1 MRRLVPTIALAAALI
16 GVSLAGCALPP
27 REVPLFARARLASD
41 FDTYAIQ
48 RVGLLPVRVP
58 IAEGGAHVSQG
69 AYLQSWLATQVEL
82 GSPYEVIELDAKD
95 LEDVPPMDPRRAGH
109 HDAGAVLE
117 IAQRFALDAL
127 LLVEVS
133 DQQPYPPQRIAAH
146 AELVS
151 CETGSSIWTGD
162 VQLDARDPRVR
173 EGLEAYTSR
182 DAGLD
187 DGADRWDVMLL
198 SPRRFAEFAMWQ
210 LAQML

>member
-1 MRRLVPTIALAAALI
+1 MRRLVLTFALASAAL
-16 GVSLAGCALPP
+16 SACAAVP
-27 REVPLFARARLASD
+27 REVPLFARARLATD
-41 FDTYAIQ
+41 FDTYAIH

-58 IAEGGAHVSQG
+58 VADGGAHVSQG
-69 AYLQSWLATQVEL
+69 EFLQGWFATQVEL
-82 GSPYEVIELDAKD
+82 GTPYEVIELVGQD
-95 LEDVPPMDPRRAGH
+95 LDDLPTMDPRRAGH
-109 HDAGAVLE
+109 HDAAVVLE
-117 IAQRFALDAL
+117 LAQRFALDAL

-151 CETGSSIWTGD
+151 CETGASIWTGD

-182 DAGLD
+182 SPGFE